1 MATMN
6 FQAIANILFVT
17 ISKTRKRIKKKMS
30 KKKHIKVARNLQ
42 EKVLEEKDEKRR
54 WKVL

>member
-17 ISKTRKRIKKKMS
+17 ISKTRKRIKKKNEQ
-30 KKKHIKVARNLQ
+30 KKTYQ
-42 EKVLEEKDEKRR
+42 SSEELVGEGVRR
-54 WKVL
+54 ER